1 MSPSVAPSCRIGFF
15 TRYSLLRIMIKRFEG
30 YSRLSQKIHTGKRKV
45 ERVFSVYIKY
55 NFTMTKEKNYIEN
68 KSNV

>member
-1 MSPSVAPSCRIGFF
+1 
-15 TRYSLLRIMIKRFEG
+15 MIKRFEG